1 MTSQHRPWAFHHWHG
16 NASDF
21 HAMSLD
27 AGRGLWWCS
36 VNAPAVILGS
46 TQSDSDINGDRAQE
60 RDLAVVHRRSG
71 GGIVYVHPTDSL
83 WIDVTIPRDDPLW
96 NDDVSLSMLWLGEV
110 FVDALQ
116 PWLTTSVYRGAFDRG
131 SDGRLV
137 CFASTSPGEVFVG
150 DKKVVGISQRRTR
163 EGARFQCVLY
173 RHWRPNEWVDVLR
186 DDVAAQRI
194 LQLPVQCVNAESNE
208 IVDSLRSQL
217 DRA

>member
-1 MTSQHRPWAFHHWHG
+1 
-16 NASDF
+16 
-21 HAMSLD
+21 MSLD

>member
-1 MTSQHRPWAFHHWHG
+1 
-16 NASDF
+16 
-21 HAMSLD
+21 MSLD

-173 RHWRPNEWVDVLR
+173 RHWKPNEWVDVLR